1 MFGFEIAGVVLG
13 SLPLMIVALEHYAE
27 GLSTIKSMQKY
38 EEVFEHLHTSFVT
51 ISCIYRNACEELLS
65 PLALSDAQVYQLL
78 ENPDSSSW
86 ADTDL
91 DDALRNRLGSNYLP
105 FKSSVKQLNKKI
117 NLFGRKLQLSDKFQP
132 PWTTAAGGLDA
143 AARSKFFNDPWIRI
157 KGGLKTK
164 HYKQLLSSIEEDI
177 GRIASLTAGAIA
189 LEPLRLQRRRK
200 ANTEYLQKFRQQAEK
215 LYNAF
220 NTRWSARCTCQCTH
234 QANLRLDIQRDDE
247 TGNPSN
253 FKLVFTFGTPHA
265 GHAAPWKSIP
275 VEIEAVDVT
284 DTTNPGNGS
293 LLPSIVVQSNSK
305 VHDHW
310 KCLKRAPNIV
320 DLCATLQRCPG
331 PDCIGVM
338 SSKLAKHHIH
348 TLHLPN
354 PSTNDQ
360 RVSLQQM
367 MATQGAAF
375 QIKEKCT
382 LALTLASAVYHLHN
396 TPWLEE
402 SWDLNDIC
410 ILSQSVLSDQP
421 YISRDFP
428 ATAPAPAHSQRKRII
443 KNSIIFALGVAL
455 LEISYGK
462 PLQTFV
468 TKEDLDDA
476 TGNRTAVTDYLVA
489 ERLAKGLR
497 ARELSNYA
505 DATQRC
511 IHCNFEASVFSLDN
525 DDFRER
531 FYQGVIVPLRK
542 DYEYV
547 VSAATI

>member
-1 MFGFEIAGVVLG
+1 MSGFEVAGIILG
-13 SLPLMIVALEHYAE
+13 SLPLVIVALEHYAE

-38 EEVFEHLHTSFVT
+38 EDAFEHLHASFVT
-51 ISCIYRNACEELLS
+51 IACIYRNSCEELLS
-65 PLALSDAQVYQLL
+65 PLALSDAQVCQLL
-78 ENPDSSSW
+78 EDHDSSSW
-86 ADTDL
+86 ENSDL
-91 DDALRNRLGSNYLP
+91 NDALRNRLGSNFLP

-117 NLFGRKLQLSDKFQP
+117 NLFAQKLQLGDNFQP
-132 PWTTAAGGLDA
+132 PWTTPIGGIDT
-143 AARSKFFNDPWIRI
+143 AARDRFFNDPWIRI
-157 KGGLKTK
+157 RGGLKTK
-164 HYKQLLSSIEEDI
+164 HHEQLLSSIEEDI
-177 GRIASLTAGAIA
+177 SRISSLTAGAIA

-200 ANTEYLQKFRQQAEK
+200 ANTDYLLKFRQQAEK
-215 LYNAF
+215 LYDAF
-220 NTRWSARCTCQCTH
+220 DTRWSARCTCQSTH

-247 TGNPSN
+247 LGNPSN

-265 GHAAPWKSIP
+265 GHATPSKWIP
-275 VEIEAVDVT
+275 VEIEAVDVI

-293 LLPSIVVQSNSK
+293 LLPSIVVHSNTK

-310 KCLKRAPNIV
+310 KCLPRAPNIV
-320 DLCATLQRCPG
+320 DLCATLQHCPNLH
-331 PDCIGVM
+331 CIGVM

-348 TLHLPN
+348 TLRLPN
-354 PSTNDQ
+354 ASITDK
-360 RVSLQQM
+360 RVSLQQLLEK
-367 MATQGAAF
+367 QSQSF

-402 SWDLNDIC
+402 TWDLNDIC
-410 ILSQSVLSDQP
+410 ILSQSVLYDQP

-428 ATAPAPAHSQRKRII
+428 ATATPPAHSQRMRII

-476 TGNRTAVTDYLVA
+476 TGNRTAFTDYLIAV
-489 ERLAKGLR
+489 RLAEGLR
-497 ARELSNYA
+497 TRELTNYA

-511 IHCNFEASVFSLDN
+511 IYCNFEASVFSLDD

-547 VSAATI
+547 VNA

>member
-1 MFGFEIAGVVLG
+1 
-13 SLPLMIVALEHYAE
+13 
-27 GLSTIKSMQKY
+27 MQ
-38 EEVFEHLHTSFVT
+38 
-51 ISCIYRNACEELLS
+51 
-65 PLALSDAQVYQLL
+65 
-78 ENPDSSSW
+78 
-86 ADTDL
+86 
-91 DDALRNRLGSNYLP
+91 
-105 FKSSVKQLNKKI
+105 
-117 NLFGRKLQLSDKFQP
+117 QP
-132 PWTTAAGGLDA
+132 SWTTPTGGIDTP
-143 AARSKFFNDPWIRI
+143 ARSKFFNDPWIRI
-157 KGGLKTK
+157 KGGLRTK

-177 GRIASLTAGAIA
+177 GRISSLTAGAIA

-200 ANTEYLQKFRQQAEK
+200 ANTEYLLKFRQQAEK
-215 LYNAF
+215 LYEAF
-220 NTRWSARCTCQCTH
+220 NTRWSPRCTCQCTH

-247 TGNPSN
+247 TGSPSS
-253 FKLVFTFGTPHA
+253 FKLVFTFAPPHS
-265 GHAAPWKSIP
+265 GHVTPWKPIP
-275 VEIEAVDVT
+275 VEIEAIDVI
-284 DTTNPGNGS
+284 DPTTTGNVP
-293 LLPSIVVQSNSK
+293 LLPSIVVHSNEK

-320 DLCATLQRCPG
+320 DLCATLQRCPS

-338 SSKLAKHHIH
+338 SSRLAKHHIH

-354 PSTNDQ
+354 VSTNNQ
-360 RVSLQQM
+360 RISLQQM
-367 MATQGAAF
+367 IVMQGAAF

-402 SWDLNDIC
+402 TWGLKDIC

-428 ATAPAPAHSQRKRII
+428 ATAPPPAHSQRMRII

-468 TKEDLDDA
+468 TKEDLDNA
-476 TGNRTAVTDYLVA
+476 TGNRTAFTDYLIA
-489 ERLAKGLR
+489 IRLAEGLR
-497 ARELSNYA
+497 TRELPNYA

-511 IHCNFEASVFSLDN
+511 IHCNFEASVFSLDD

-547 VSAATI
+547 VSAATT